1 MNLTADFLTQIYF
14 GNTIQQYLWFA
25 GILLFGFAFVRF
37 ISKVLSRLLF
47 KLFKK
52 FASEV
57 KGEKF
62 VELLLKPI
70 ELLLTVSIIYVAI
83 NHLTY
88 PLQEVVFNR
97 KNNAILYIDI
107 IDKLFVLFAIISL
120 NWIVLRIID
129 FVALVLAYKASL
141 TESKSDDQLVPFIR
155 ELFKILAIIV
165 GAFVVLGMV
174 FEINVLTLITGLGI
188 GGIAVALAAKDSL
201 ENLFGS
207 FTIFLDKPFVVGDLV
222 KVDGI
227 EGTIEKVGFRSTQI
241 RSMDKSI
248 ITVPNKKM
256 IDSALENLTL
266 RNFRRVK
273 FTLALTYE
281 TTPEQIKLI
290 TDDINKLINNHP
302 NIKEESIA
310 IFEEFGDYSLNLM
323 VLYFIEMMD
332 YYPYLQI
339 KEDINYQITKIIYK
353 HGSNFAY
360 PTRTIIH
367 QSADGNNS
375 ITNVE

>member
-1 MNLTADFLTQIYF
+1 LI
-14 GNTIQQYLWFA
+14 
-25 GILLFGFAFVRF
+25 
-37 ISKVLSRLLF
+37 
-47 KLFKK
+47 
-52 FASEV
+52 
-57 KGEKF
+57 
-62 VELLLKPI
+62 
-70 ELLLTVSIIYVAI
+70 VSIIYIAI
-83 NHLTY
+83 NHLSY
-88 PLQEVVFNR
+88 PLKEIVFSR
-97 KNNAILYIDI
+97 KNSSVEFIDI
-107 IDKLFVLFAIISL
+107 IDKLFLFFVIISF

-129 FVALVLAYKASL
+129 FIALVLAYKASL
-141 TESKSDDQLVPFIR
+141 TESKTDDQLVPFVR

-165 GAFVVLGMV
+165 GVFVVLGMV

-188 GGIAVALAAKDSL
+188 GGIAIALAAKDSL

-256 IDSALENLTL
+256 IDNALENLTL
-266 RNFRRVK
+266 RNFRRIK
-273 FTLALTYE
+273 FTLSLTYE
-281 TTPEQIKLI
+281 TTPQQIKSI
-290 TDDINKLINNHP
+290 TDDINNLINNHP

-323 VLYFIEMMD
+323 VLYFIEMME
-332 YYPYLQI
+332 YYPYLKI
-339 KEDINYQITKIIYK
+339 KEELNYEITQIIYK
-353 HGSNFAY
+353 HGSSFAY

-367 QSADGNNS
+367 QSAEGNNS
-375 ITNVE
+375 ITE

>member
-25 GILLFGFAFVRF
+25 GILLFGFVFLRF

-83 NHLTY
+83 NHLSY
-88 PLQEVVFNR
+88 PLQEIVFNR
-97 KNNAILYIDI
+97 KNTAILYIDI

-129 FVALVLAYKASL
+129 FVALVLAFKASL

-155 ELFKILAIIV
+155 ELLKILAIIV
-165 GAFVVLGMV
+165 GAFVVMGMV

-281 TTPEQIKLI
+281 TTPKQIKLI

-339 KEDINYQITKIIYK
+339 KEDINYQITNIIYK
-353 HGSNFAY
+353 HGSSFAY

>member
-1 MNLTADFLTQIYF
+1 MNIAADFLNKIYF
-14 GNTIQQYLWFA
+14 GNTVQQYLWFV
-25 GILLFGFAFVRF
+25 GILMFGFIFLRF
-37 ISKVLSRLLF
+37 ISKILSRLLF

-70 ELLLTVSIIYVAI
+70 ELLLTVSIIYIAI
-83 NHLTY
+83 NHLSY
-88 PLQEVVFNR
+88 PLKEVVFSR
-97 KNNAILYIDI
+97 KNSAIEFIDV
-107 IDKLFVLFAIISL
+107 IDKLFLFFVIISF

-141 TESKSDDQLVPFIR
+141 TESKSDDQLVPFVR
-155 ELFKILAIIV
+155 ELFKILTIIV
-165 GAFVVLGMV
+165 GAFVLLGMV

-188 GGIAVALAAKDSL
+188 GGIAIALAAKDSL

-256 IDSALENLTL
+256 IDNALENLTL

-273 FTLALTYE
+273 FTLSLTYE
-281 TTPEQIKLI
+281 TTPQQIKLI
-290 TDDINKLINNHP
+290 TDDINNLINNHP

-332 YYPYLQI
+332 YYPYLKI
-339 KEDINYQITKIIYK
+339 KEDLNYQITKIVHK
-353 HGSNFAY
+353 HGSSFAY

-375 ITNVE
+375 ITE

>member
-14 GNTIQQYLWFA
+14 GNTVQQYLWFV
-25 GILLFGFAFVRF
+25 GIMLFGFVFVRF
-37 ISKVLSRLLF
+37 ISRVLSRLLF

-52 FASEV
+52 FASEI

-70 ELLLTVSIIYVAI
+70 ELLLTVSIIYIAI
-83 NHLTY
+83 NHLSY
-88 PLQEVVFNR
+88 PLQEIVINR
-97 KNNAILYIDI
+97 KKSVVHFIDI
-107 IDKLFVLFAIISL
+107 IDKLFVLFSIISF

-141 TESKSDDQLVPFIR
+141 TESKSDDQLVPFVR
-155 ELFKILAIIV
+155 ELLKILAIIV

-222 KVDGI
+222 KVDGL
-227 EGTIEKVGFRSTQI
+227 EGTVEKVGFRSTQI

-273 FTLALTYE
+273 FTLALTYD

-332 YYPYLQI
+332 YYPYLKI
-339 KEDINYQITKIIYK
+339 KEDLNYQITQIIYK
-353 HGSNFAY
+353 HGSSFAY

-375 ITNVE
+375 NTNVE